1 MIGAMP
7 AVAVRHER
15 RKKKSKDKRPK
26 KLLLKPYQG
35 GQNDGTMSPTT
46 AHTSRGGSRAGSPTH
61 GTQNGIYIR
70 SLHHMLYFIVYI
82 YIYIY
87 IYNNILQTI
96 SFLGVEPEVD
106 LDNVSVRYGDECFY
120 GKASLLH
127 FVIFFLLGGLTVLIV
142 GLVQLKKEA
151 TLNIFK

>member
-15 RKKKSKDKRPK
+15 RKKHNKDKRPK

-61 GTQNGIYIR
+61 GPQNGITVTDYLINFCYCHTSNELSNMTMTVLNITKYS
-70 SLHHMLYFIVYI
+70 SLH
-82 YIYIY
+82 
-87 IYNNILQTI
+87 
-96 SFLGVEPEVD
+96 
-106 LDNVSVRYGDECFY
+106 
-120 GKASLLH
+120 
-127 FVIFFLLGGLTVLIV
+127 
-142 GLVQLKKEA
+142 
-151 TLNIFK
+151 